1 MTLYSYKLQYP
12 KPLPHR
18 IKLSNGRTR
27 TDSSSFTVQEIE
39 DAGYTV
45 APDKPVV
52 NAWENLNWT
61 GASWAVSDKPAD
73 QLKAKKELQI
83 NALREQRIYTQKTV
97 ILSTGQAIPID
108 VRQNKPD
115 IQNLTNIVQ
124 KASLKVM
131 RNETDSMI
139 FKAADNQTYTLAPE
153 EAIEMGENVFAQI
166 ENEYAQSWIKKAQ
179 LEALTTAQEV
189 YEFDIRW
196 GIIEEVEEANTA
208 PIDEV

>member
-1 MTLYSYKLQYP
+1 MTLYSYKSQYP

-27 TDSSSFTVQEIE
+27 TDSSSFTEEEIL

-61 GASWAVSDKPAD
+61 GASWTVSDKPAD
-73 QLKAKKELQI
+73 QLKAEKELQI

-97 ILSTGQAIPID
+97 ILSTGQSIPID

-139 FKAADNQTYTLAPE
+139 FKAADNQTYTLTPE

-196 GIIEEVEEANTA
+196 GVIEEVEEANTA

>member
-1 MTLYSYKLQYP
+1 MELYSKDKQYP
-12 KPLPHR
+12 KPLPYR
-18 IKLSNGRTR
+18 IILSDGRTR
-27 TDSSSFTVQEIE
+27 TDPSSFTTQEIE

-73 QLKAKKELQI
+73 QLKVEKEQQI
-83 NALREQRIYTQKTV
+83 NALREQRVYTQKT
-97 ILSTGQAIPID
+97 ITLSTGKTIPID

-131 RNETDSMI
+131 RNETDGMI
-139 FKAADNQTYTLAPE
+139 FKAADNQTYTLTPE

>member
-1 MTLYSYKLQYP
+1 MTLYSYKSQYP

-18 IKLSNGRTR
+18 ITLSDGRTR
-27 TDSSSFTVQEIE
+27 TDPSSFTVQEIE

-45 APDKPVV
+45 ALDKPIV
-52 NAWENLNWT
+52 NPWQNLNWT

-73 QLKAKKELQI
+73 QLKAEKEHQI
-83 NALREQRIYTQKTV
+83 NALREQLIYSQKMV
-97 ILSTGQAIPID
+97 VLSTGQTIPID
-108 VRQNKPD
+108 VRQGKPD

-131 RNETDSMI
+131 RNETGTITFM
-139 FKAADNQTYTLAPE
+139 AADNQPYTLTPE
-153 EAIEMGENVFAQI
+153 EAIEMGESVFAQI
-166 ENEYAQSWIKKAQ
+166 ENEYAQSWVKKAQ

-196 GIIEEVEEANTA
+196 NIVEEVEEANTA

>member
-1 MTLYSYKLQYP
+1 MALYSKNNQYP

-18 IKLSNGRTR
+18 ITLSDGRTR
-27 TDSSSFTVQEIE
+27 TDSSSFTAQEIA
-39 DAGYTV
+39 DAGYMSV
-45 APDKPVV
+45 PDKP
-52 NAWENLNWT
+52 NANTWQTLSWT
-61 GASWAVSDKPAD
+61 GTEWKVEDKSIES
-73 QLKAKKELQI
+73 LKQEKEQQI
-83 NALREQRIYTQKTV
+83 NNLREQLIYSQKTV
-97 ILSTGQAIPID
+97 VLSTGQTIPVD
-108 VRQNKPD
+108 VRQGKPD
-115 IQNLTNIVQ
+115 IQNLTNITQ

-139 FKAADNQTYTLAPE
+139 FKAADNQTYTLTPE